1 MRYYASLNKGH
12 PSVNIVCRKFE
23 SPLIWTTPFLY
34 GHPPFLYYVEEA
46 LAFDENFIA
55 APDQVTL
62 RDKILFLGLLSVF
75 LSFLFL
81 GLLRPL

>member
-1 MRYYASLNKGH
+1 MYS
-12 PSVNIVCRKFE
+12 
-23 SPLIWTTPFLY
+23 
-34 GHPPFLYYVEEA
+34 YVEEA
-46 LAFDENFIA
+46 LDFDENFIA

-62 RDKILFLGLLSVF
+62 RNKILFLGLLSVF